1 MDLASRIS
9 DHRAAIHALVARH
22 HAANPRLFG
31 SVAQGRA
38 TAGSDIDI
46 LVDALPGATLFD
58 LGGLQDALESLLGS
72 PVDLVTPGDIVA
84 SFRAAIIAD
93 ARPL

>member
-9 DHRAAIHALVARH
+9 NHRAAIHALVDRH

-31 SVAQGRA
+31 SVAHGR
-38 TAGSDIDI
+38 TTTSSDIDI
-46 LVDALPGATLFD
+46 LVDALPEATLFD
-58 LGGLQDALESLLGS
+58 LGGLQDALEDLLGA

-84 SFRAAIIAD
+84 SLRATIIED